1 MADLPSTSDL
11 VTRITITVAIP
22 CEHCGEP
29 ARLHLTVEQALQHAS
44 DVRAAAEGLAPVT
57 LPADVRGEG

>member
-1 MADLPSTSDL
+1 MTT
-11 VTRITITVAIP
+11 VRVTVAIP
-22 CEHCGEP
+22 CQCGEA
-29 ARLHLTVEQALQHAS
+29 ARLEMSVEQALQHAS